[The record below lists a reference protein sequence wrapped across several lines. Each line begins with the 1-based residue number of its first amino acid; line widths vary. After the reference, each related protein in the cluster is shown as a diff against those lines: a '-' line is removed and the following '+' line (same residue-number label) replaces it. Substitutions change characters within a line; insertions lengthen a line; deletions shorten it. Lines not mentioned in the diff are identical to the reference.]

1 MRLIVAD
8 DSALFRKGLERLLSG
23 VDFSVIG
30 QAADPDELLRLVERD
45 PPDAAVLDVRMPPTF
60 NDEGLRAAREIRKGW
75 PAVGLLLLSQYAEP
89 AYAADVLAL
98 GTRGVG
104 YLLKDRVADVD
115 ELADALRRIARG
127 GSAFDREVVSL
138 LIERRQK
145 QAALDPLTERE
156 RAVLALMAEGRSNEA
171 ICKLLFLSPKTVETH
186 VGKVFSK
193 LGLEPAR
200 ADHRRV
206 MAVLMFLRS

>member
-8 DSALFRKGLERLLSG
+8 DSALFRKGMVRLLSE
-23 VDFSVIG
+23 VDLSVIG
-30 QAADPDELLRLVERD
+30 QAAGPDELLSLVERD
-45 PPDAAVLDVRMPPTF
+45 PPDVAILDIRMPPTF
-60 NDEGLRAAREIRKGW
+60 KDEGLRAAREIRRGW

-89 AYAADVLAL
+89 AYAADVLVL

-115 ELADALRRIARG
+115 ELADALRRIAGG
-127 GSAFDREVVSL
+127 GSAFDREVVGL
-138 LIERRQK
+138 LVDRRQK
-145 QAALDPLTERE
+145 EAALDALTERE

-171 ICKLLFLSPKTVETH
+171 ICGQLFLSPKTVETH
-186 VGKVFSK
+186 VGNVFSK

-200 ADHRRV
+200 TDHRRV
-206 MAVLMFLRS
+206 MAVLRFLRT

>member
-8 DSALFRKGLERLLSG
+8 DSALFRKGMERLLSE

-30 QAADPDELLRLVERD
+30 QAAGPDELLSLVERD
-45 PPDAAVLDVRMPPTF
+45 PPDVAILDIRMPPTF
-60 NDEGLRAAREIRKGW
+60 KDEGLRAAREIRQGW

-104 YLLKDRVADVD
+104 YLLKDRVADID
-115 ELADALRRIARG
+115 ELADALRRIAGG
-127 GSAFDREVVSL
+127 GSAFDREVVRL
-138 LIERRQK
+138 LVDRRQK
-145 QAALDPLTERE
+145 EAALDALTERE

-171 ICKLLFLSPKTVETH
+171 ICGQLFLSPKTVETH
-186 VGKVFSK
+186 VGNVFSK

-200 ADHRRV
+200 TDHRRV
-206 MAVLMFLRS
+206 MAVLRFLRT

>member
-8 DSALFRKGLERLLSG
+8 DSALFRRGMERLLSE

-30 QAADPDELLRLVERD
+30 QAASPDELMQLVERD
-45 PPDAAVLDVRMPPTF
+45 PPDVSILDIRMPPTF
-60 NDEGLRAAREIRKGW
+60 TDEGLRAAREIRRRW

-127 GSAFDREVVSL
+127 GSAFDREVVGL
-138 LIERRQK
+138 LMERPQK
-145 QAALDPLTERE
+145 EAALDPLTERE

-171 ICKLLFLSPKTVETH
+171 ISEQLFLSPKTVETH

>member
-8 DSALFRKGLERLLSG
+8 DSALFRKGLERLLSE

-30 QAADPDELLRLVERD
+30 QAAGPDELLSLIERD
-45 PPDAAVLDVRMPPTF
+45 PPDVAILDIRMPPTF
-60 NDEGLRAAREIRKGW
+60 KDEGLRAAREIRRGW

-104 YLLKDRVADVD
+104 YLLKDRVADID
-115 ELADALRRIARG
+115 ELADALRRIAGG
-127 GSAFDREVVSL
+127 GSAFDREVVRL
-138 LIERRQK
+138 LVDRRQK
-145 QAALDPLTERE
+145 EAALDALTERE

-171 ICKLLFLSPKTVETH
+171 ICGQLFLSPKTVETH
-186 VGKVFSK
+186 VGNVFSK

-200 ADHRRV
+200 TDHRRV
-206 MAVLMFLRS
+206 MAVLRFLRT

>member
-8 DSALFRKGLERLLSG
+8 DSALFRTGMERLLSEVG
-23 VDFSVIG
+23 LSVIG
-30 QAADPDELLRLVERD
+30 QAAGPDELLSLVERD
-45 PPDAAVLDVRMPPTF
+45 PPDVAILDIRMPPTF
-60 NDEGLRAAREIRKGW
+60 KDEGLRAAREIRQGW

-98 GTRGVG
+98 GTSGVG

-115 ELADALRRIARG
+115 ELADALRRIAGG
-127 GSAFDREVVSL
+127 GSAFDREVVDL
-138 LIERRQK
+138 LVDRRK
-145 QAALDPLTERE
+145 KEAALDPLTERE

-171 ICKLLFLSPKTVETH
+171 ICGRLFLSPKTVETH
-186 VGKVFSK
+186 VGNVFSK

-200 ADHRRV
+200 TDHRRV
-206 MAVLMFLRS
+206 MAVLRFLRT